1 MNRAQAF
8 TWAIAV
14 GVVGVVV
21 VAFVRFLTRLE
32 SGTARLG
39 AVMTLV
45 AGAIVVAG
53 LVWIVSELGR
63 RQ

>member
-1 MNRAQAF
+1 MKRAQAF

-14 GVVGVVV
+14 GVVGLVVF
-21 VAFVRFLTRLE
+21 AFVRFLTRLE

-39 AVMTLV
+39 AVLTLV
-45 AGAIVVAG
+45 AGVIVVAG
-53 LVWIVSELGR
+53 LVWIVSELGK